1 MRNDETA
8 SGKEDGEKAGGSG
21 PRRESPGSA
30 TGGSNRLVAA
40 LTEAFRPLLD
50 PTWARNQVRR
60 EIVAFLG
67 GDGTF
72 RTETIDCNGLEVAM
86 ALHSVSA
93 WLGVGDHAPNPAVSC
108 RLLGP
113 AEWLPTEDRP
123 VFRQSK
129 DPAGGTRSS
138 LVRGVVFVEAAG
150 ERAAIRL
157 HREVTGPFETFEAAV
172 DLPSSIA
179 PGRSAILRGL
189 REAFDH
195 REATRGRHLVFDSNG
210 MRPLV
215 PFDVDWDDVVLP
227 ASIVEEVRRNTSL
240 FLAARAGD
248 LRHRLPESR
257 TVLLSGPPGTGKTC
271 IARALEAELRGT
283 TFAWVTP
290 GAFEKVPEPAF
301 FFEWVRARTPALLY
315 FEDVDLVAG
324 HRGYGST
331 GGFLGELL
339 AQLDGFSANVD
350 VVVVATT
357 NDADALDEAL
367 QRPGRFDRR
376 LDIGLPEPPERKRML
391 EKFLADHRVIDRPG
405 AVEAM
410 ARATSGLAGAHLR
423 ELVDTAVLESVVG
436 AEDPG
441 GPISLLD
448 LERALGVL
456 RRTRKDIGFTRRGSS
471 SSATAEAASRP
482 RPRPGPIPF

>member
-1 MRNDETA
+1 MINSCYTKARM
-8 SGKEDGEKAGGSG
+8 KEQHELDPIACFLSACEIE
-21 PRRESPGSA
+21 RREHRSAGREHKVVQGRRTIAESGRVVYAFRAQGDLPFKEFASVQLITSAGFYAGTVVSRGHGTITLSLSADLGPVISGARLEGEEGDVLQTLILRLKALKDRENTRDFNKVLALRAMRLDDAFGSQ
-30 TGGSNRLVAA
+30 GGEYLEAPPDD
-40 LTEAFRPLLD
+40 LTNDQKEAF
-50 PTWARNQVRR
+50 
-60 EIVAFLG
+60 
-67 GDGTF
+67 
-72 RTETIDCNGLEVAM
+72 
-86 ALHSVSA
+86 
-93 WLGVGDHAPNPAVSC
+93 
-108 RLLGP
+108 
-113 AEWLPTEDRP
+113 
-123 VFRQSK
+123 
-129 DPAGGTRSS
+129 TRSLS
-138 LVRGVVFVEAAG
+138 QP
-150 ERAAIRL
+150 
-157 HREVTGPFETFEAAV
+157 VT
-172 DLPSSIA
+172 
-179 PGRSAILRGL
+179 
-189 REAFDH
+189 
-195 REATRGRHLVFDSNG
+195 
-210 MRPLV
+210 
-215 PFDVDWDDVVLP
+215 
-227 ASIVEEVRRNTSL
+227 
-240 FLAARAGD
+240 FLW
-248 LRHRLPESR
+248 
-257 TVLLSGPPGTGKTC
+257 GPPGTGKTC